1 MKITFR
7 LRVTAYDLVREAVES
22 GVARGYHRA
31 YKYQDAP
38 SEQDVITSIV
48 QSVMGGLCD
57 TLDFDT
63 ATDADDAQTNG
74 ADR

>member
-7 LRVTAYDLVREAVES
+7 LRVTAYDMVREAVES

-38 SEQDVITSIV
+38 SEQDIITSIV
-48 QSVMGGLCD
+48 QSVMGGLCE
-57 TLDFDT
+57 TLDFDS
-63 ATDADDAQTNG
+63 ATDEDDDRPTG
-74 ADR
+74 ARV